1 MVKNDKHVVRVA
13 KKDQLPPGENHDSTF
28 ILHKDGTTQR
38 WPNAQRNSG
47 AAHLLIRLKIIL
59 KIEILSS

>member
-28 ILHKDGTTQR
+28 IWQHKDVVKMTE
-38 WPNAQRNSG
+38 W
-47 AAHLLIRLKIIL
+47 
-59 KIEILSS
+59 